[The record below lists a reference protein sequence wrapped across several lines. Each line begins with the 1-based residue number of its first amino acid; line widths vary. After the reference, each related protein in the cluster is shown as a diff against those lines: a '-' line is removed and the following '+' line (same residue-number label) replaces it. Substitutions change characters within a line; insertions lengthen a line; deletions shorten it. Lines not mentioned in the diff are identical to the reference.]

1 MARKLLIL
9 GVFAGL
15 AMATASSG
23 VEVRQFLND
32 QLYNLALM
40 TKGRVL

>member
-15 AMATASSG
+15 TMATASSG
-23 VEVRQFLND
+23 LEIRQFLTG
-32 QLYNLALM
+32 QIHNLTVV
-40 TKGRVL
+40 TKGRL